1 MIWAILIDFI
11 GSLGIFLYAL
21 ELVSKE
27 SQKVFGENIKEYLKR
42 LTENKYKAIATGAIV
57 TGIVQSSSVVSVLIV
72 NLVNSGILNLRD
84 SIGLILGTNIGTT
97 ATGWIFSIKI
107 TAFSIPLIA
116 VGSIVYFFSNK
127 EVEKSKGKFIF
138 GFGLLLLGLQYMS
151 SSINPLRNDPN
162 FIALFTLF
170 KADTYFNII
179 KVVAIGTAVTAII
192 QSSSAAVGIILT
204 LGLQGL
210 INLETILALIL
221 GANIGTTITPI
232 ISSLNSSYEAKRT
245 AMLCFFVKFILAI
258 FFILVFPAYVKI
270 VEILT
275 ASNGIA
281 IKTAVANTF
290 VNVINTIIFLPF
302 FGTIERVFS
311 NIYKGKI
318 DKVSI
323 SETELNTFL
332 EITSNTMIN
341 IFNKEIIKVM
351 KIIEDIFSKNE
362 ESESYKKIVLIDNEI
377 TEYFILKSGTLEK
390 NIDSFK
396 IYRYIKILSELKTIA
411 KYLLKIKK
419 NLSKE
424 NQKKEITNFYKILN
438 IIFNDIRESYEDKKN
453 NRLDDTL
460 ENITFLE
467 KEIVAFQEKE
477 TSLENLKILTL
488 YKRVIVHFRDLVK
501 LYIEIKDIKFIKKS
515 FRV

>member
-1 MIWAILIDFI
+1 MIWDILIDFI

-42 LTENKYKAIATGAIV
+42 LTENKYKAIATGALV
-57 TGIVQSSSVVSVLIV
+57 TGIIQSSSVVSVLIV
-72 NLVNSGILNLRD
+72 NLVNSGILSLRD

-116 VGSIVYFFSNK
+116 VGSIIYFFSNK

-138 GFGLLLLGLQYMS
+138 GFGLLLLGLQYMG
-151 SSINPLRNDPN
+151 SSINPLKNNPK

-192 QSSSAAVGIILT
+192 QSSSAALGIILI

-210 INLETILALIL
+210 IETKTILALIL
-221 GANIGTTITPI
+221 GTNIGTTITPI

-245 AMLCFFVKFILAI
+245 ALLCFFVKFILAI
-258 FFILVFPAYVKI
+258 FFILIFPTYVKVI
-270 VEILT
+270 EILT
-275 ASNGIA
+275 KNYSIGIEIA
-281 IKTAVANTF
+281 IANTF
-290 VNVINTIIFLPF
+290 VNIVNTIIFLPF
-302 FGTIERVFS
+302 FRTIEKVFS

-332 EITSNTMIN
+332 EITSNTMIK

-351 KIIEDIFSKNE
+351 KIIEYIFLKNE
-362 ESESYKKIVLIDNEI
+362 ENESYKKIVLIENEI
-377 TEYFILKSGTLEK
+377 TKYFILKSGTLEK
-390 NIDSFK
+390 NTDSFK

-419 NLSKE
+419 NLLKE
-424 NQKKEITNFYKILN
+424 NQRKEITNFYKILN
-438 IIFNDIRESYEDKKN
+438 IIFSDIRESYEDKKN
-453 NRLDDTL
+453 NGLDDTL
-460 ENITFLE
+460 ENIMFLE
-467 KEIVAFQEKE
+467 KEIIKFEEKE
-477 TSLENLKILTL
+477 TNLENLKILTL
-488 YKRVIVHFRDLVK
+488 YKRVIAHFRDLVK
-501 LYIEIKDIKFIKKS
+501 LYM
-515 FRV
+515 RN

>member
-107 TAFSIPLIA
+107 TTFSIPLIA
-116 VGSIVYFFSNK
+116 VGSIIYFFSNK

-170 KADTYFNII
+170 KADTYLNII

-210 INLETILALIL
+210 IN
-221 GANIGTTITPI
+221 NDRK
-232 ISSLNSSYEAKRT
+232 S
-245 AMLCFFVKFILAI
+245 I
-258 FFILVFPAYVKI
+258 F
-270 VEILT
+270 
-275 ASNGIA
+275 
-281 IKTAVANTF
+281 
-290 VNVINTIIFLPF
+290 
-302 FGTIERVFS
+302 
-311 NIYKGKI
+311 
-318 DKVSI
+318 
-323 SETELNTFL
+323 
-332 EITSNTMIN
+332 
-341 IFNKEIIKVM
+341 
-351 KIIEDIFSKNE
+351 
-362 ESESYKKIVLIDNEI
+362 
-377 TEYFILKSGTLEK
+377 
-390 NIDSFK
+390 
-396 IYRYIKILSELKTIA
+396 
-411 KYLLKIKK
+411 
-419 NLSKE
+419 
-424 NQKKEITNFYKILN
+424 
-438 IIFNDIRESYEDKKN
+438 
-453 NRLDDTL
+453 
-460 ENITFLE
+460 
-467 KEIVAFQEKE
+467 
-477 TSLENLKILTL
+477 
-488 YKRVIVHFRDLVK
+488 
-501 LYIEIKDIKFIKKS
+501 
-515 FRV
+515 